1 MSTGI
6 TLPSGGG
13 DLDIGTTPILNGTD
27 QRVLF
32 EEGGVL
38 DEDDSFKFDKSLGK
52 LSLSKSLTQI
62 QQLVIDNP
70 YTATVSEGG
79 MGAQLTLTSGTNS
92 TKTAFLQYYNGTNGG
107 SHAGRLIMDSP
118 RGIQYRS
125 SGTYSGFRHFFGAA
139 VGEWGYVGIQ
149 QHPLSSQGK
158 RIVISGQGGGSTRS
172 DIFLRDAYNNGCWWR
187 SQASPVKMQKW
198 GTFTHSGSVDQTLML
213 LNENGWLSLS
223 EFNPGAKLDVRA
235 QGALSTDV
243 VFRLRNSAD
252 TDDIV
257 TVTGTNVMAIHNGTA
272 PAANIAT
279 AGQLYVEAGSLKY
292 RGSSGTVTV
301 IASA

>member
-32 EEGGVL
+32 QEGGVL
-38 DEDDSFKFDKSLGK
+38 DEDDSFKFDKSLVTLTLVK
-52 LSLSKSLTQI
+52 NQARPTQI
-62 QQLVIDNP
+62 IIDNP
-70 YTATVSEGG
+70 LYSGQSETQQGVR
-79 MGAQLTLTSGTNS
+79 LTLRSGTN
-92 TKTAFLQYYNGTNGG
+92 TQNEAYIGYWNGAGGGG
-107 SHAGRLIMDSP
+107 SSGRLRLNSD
-118 RGIQYRS
+118 RGIQYTARNVASGFNHIFDGTS
-125 SGTYSGFRHFFGAA
+125 SGGYMGFRKNNLGNGNTLH
-139 VGEWGYVGIQ
+139 IQ
-149 QHPLSSQGK
+149 TGN
-158 RIVISGQGGGSTRS
+158 GGGTVS
-172 DIFLRDAYNNGCWWR
+172 DIRLSGYANNYNYWR
-187 SQASPVKMQKW
+187 SEAGGSNQRWGVYAS
-198 GTFTHSGSVDQTLML
+198 GVDTEFMRINTLGFLGIGQTTV
-213 LNENGWLSLS
+213 
-223 EFNPGAKLDVRA
+223 GAKLDVRA

-243 VFRLRNSAD
+243 VFRLRNSAN

-257 TVTGTNVMAIHNGTA
+257 TVNGNNVMAIHNGTA

>member
-6 TLPSGGG
+6 TLPSGG

-32 EEGGVL
+32 QEGGVL
-38 DEDDSFKFDKSLGK
+38 DEDDSFKFDKSLGR
-52 LSLSKSLTQI
+52 LTLEKNIADRVELII
-62 QQLVIDNP
+62 QNNVQ
-70 YTATVSEGG
+70 SS
-79 MGAQLTLTSGTNS
+79 GANESQGCQLTFLAGTSLQKSYIGFDNS
-92 TKTAFLQYYNGTNGG
+92 TNGG
-107 SHAGRLIMDSP
+107 GGGGHMEIVSPKGIHYSSTGTWQSYSHLFSNGVGNGFGYVAFKQITQAP
-118 RGIQYRS
+118 TVIIRS
-125 SGTYSGFRHFFGAA
+125 GGGGGTYSEFKQEASGTANGIFWRQQYQRHVFGRRNSTDFTWMTIDA
-139 VGEWGYVGIQ
+139 
-149 QHPLSSQGK
+149 
-158 RIVISGQGGGSTRS
+158 SGLVAIG
-172 DIFLRDAYNNGCWWR
+172 
-187 SQASPVKMQKW
+187 P
-198 GTFTHSGSVDQTLML
+198 DQPT
-213 LNENGWLSLS
+213 
-223 EFNPGAKLDVRA
+223 AKLDVRA

-243 VFRLRNSAD
+243 VFRLRNSAN

-257 TVTGTNVMAIHNGTA
+257 TVNGNNVMAIHNGTA

>member
-6 TLPSGGG
+6 TLPSGG

-32 EEGGVL
+32 QEGGVL

-107 SHAGRLIMDSP
+107 SQAGRLIMYSP
-118 RGIQYRS
+118 RGIEYRS
-125 SGTYSGFRHFFGAA
+125 PGTYQSLQHKWTGGYGYAYLKQSGGN
-139 VGEWGYVGIQ
+139 G
-149 QHPLSSQGK
+149 QGK
-158 RIVISGQGGGSTRS
+158 QFGITNGGGGST
-172 DIFLRDAYNNGCWWR
+172 F
-187 SQASPVKMQKW
+187 
-198 GTFTHSGSVDQTLML
+198 
-213 LNENGWLSLS
+213 S
-223 EFNPGAKLDVRA
+223 EFFLKDSSTNACFWRNQYARHIFGYRTSTGVETIRMTIAASGLVAIGPDLPTAKLDVRA

-243 VFRLRNSAD
+243 VFRLRNSAN

-257 TVTGTNVMAIHNGTA
+257 TVNGNNVMAIHNGTA

-279 AGQLYVEAGSLKY
+279 AGQLYVEAGALKY